1 MKRLQLLAALLLCS
15 LLTFAQFSGS
25 GSGTKNDPYLIMNP
39 IQLNQLR
46 NFLNQS
52 GVYFKLMTDVDLTE
66 FLEDESPL
74 QGWQPVGSSSSDA
87 FKGILD
93 GNGKT
98 ISGLWINKSNND
110 YIGFFGYT
118 SGAIITDLTIIA
130 NTIVG
135 FNQVGGISGYSEYST
150 FSGVS
155 YIGTIKGYSSIGGI
169 VGKAGYNT
177 ALSNCNAKV
186 TINANDCIGGL
197 VGQGYAKIVN
207 QNFSMSNCYVNDS
220 KIIGC
225 QHVGGA
231 CGRIVGYH
239 SNSFES
245 CYVSADVNGTNN
257 VGGICGSSEGGDH
270 NINLKDCGFYGNVSG
285 TMYVGGLIGLIKIS
299 SKRDYTDSQI
309 NCFAVGSVTATGDYA
324 GGLIGMDQGYDSK
337 ASYNNLTDCYF
348 SGSVSGQ
355 NYIGGLVGNK
365 TGGTISNSFSMASVA
380 GTNYVGGLV
389 GANYKTIIKNSVAI
403 NTRVTA
409 TEDLVGR
416 IAPFITE
423 NTNNKSYN
431 RTIVISQGVVR
442 DMTIGINGTDVSK
455 NTLKLKATYVAMG
468 WDVTNVWDIQETEC
482 YPYFKTQTAPP
493 VITSQL
499 VSGETSISGK
509 CVDGGV
515 VTLEID
521 GKKQQTVCSGNQFSF
536 DVNPL
541 QAGHDVRISV
551 KAEGKEQS
559 YFTTETVQYLGS
571 GKENDPYQIY
581 TASDLTGV
589 YRKGYFKLMNDID
602 LTDYINQFSPVEG
615 WQSIGREGSET
626 IHFDGGGHKITG
638 LWCNSTR
645 NNTGLFSCFADGEI
659 KNLTVETAA
668 GKQVKGGANTGI
680 LIGKMINGTIE
691 NCRVAGT
698 VADGTPVGGVVGL
711 LKGGQ
716 ILRSQANVTISTEG
730 KTSYIGGLVG
740 EITDGMIDLC
750 VSSGSLNATGTES
763 YVGGLVGKNSATITN
778 SYSNAQVTSSYNAAG
793 VVAYNYGIVDKCY
806 ATGDLYSNNY
816 AAGVIGYND
825 GANAIV
831 RNCAA
836 MNNKIEV
843 KYESQSAQGGGYG
856 QRIIGGFKNGAPA
869 PELNNYALKNMQMS
883 LNDVPQK
890 VYDDIMNGVAKSD
903 DDLKSVQTYQELG
916 WDFDNVWG
924 IHSAVNDGYPYLR
937 TPAIITT
944 APAGA
949 ENIVYTGEA
958 QTLITAGVAE
968 GGELKYSLDG
978 ETYTA
983 TLPTGINAGDYTVY
997 YKVIADAE
1005 HTDMPAQ
1012 TLTATIAKAPLTIKA
1027 ESYTKKQYDPMPEFS
1042 VSYDGFKNGET
1053 KTAMSKQP
1061 VLNCTANVDSEPGEY
1076 TITVSGAEA
1085 KNYTIQYVAGK
1096 LTVTEPDSYKLTYMV
1111 DGKEYQSSMVK
1122 YKGAITPLTE
1132 PTKEGY
1138 TFSGW
1143 SEIPTTMPAHD
1154 VVVTGTFT
1162 INSYSLIYKVDGEVY
1177 KTTNVAYGTEL
1188 TAEDEPTKEGYT
1200 FSGWS
1205 EIPATMPARDVMVT
1219 GTFTINSY
1227 SVTFQYGD
1235 VVLTTTKVEYGA
1247 VIPLPESLDSDR
1259 YTLVEWLD
1267 VPATMPARD
1276 ITIYADFTDGVKA
1289 VQGNTLNA
1297 EYYRLNGVK
1306 HEKLQRGMN
1315 ILRMS
1320 DGTTKKVMVK

>member
-1 MKRLQLLAALLLCS
+1 MKKRLLTSLAVLLSS
-15 LLTFAQFSGS
+15 LLTSFAQFSGS

-52 GVYFKLMTDVDLTE
+52 GVYFKLMSDIDLTD
-66 FLEDESPL
+66 FLEDENPSR
-74 QGWQPVGSSSSDA
+74 GWQPVGSSSAA
-87 FKGILD
+87 FKGIVD

-98 ISGLWINKSNND
+98 VSGLWINRASTD
-110 YIGFFGYT
+110 YVGFF
-118 SGAIITDLTIIA
+118 A
-130 NTIVG
+130 NTDKATIKDLKIVATTISG
-135 FNQVGGISGYSEYST
+135 KDNIGGMSGYSQGST
-150 FSGVS
+150 FSGCS
-155 YIGTIKGYSSIGGI
+155 FTGSIMGGT
-169 VGKAGYNT
+169 
-177 ALSNCNAKV
+177 
-186 TINANDCIGGL
+186 CIGGYIGSGGGGITL
-197 VGQGYAKIVN
+197 SNNIAVVDVTGTGDNIGGYIGKNDGSLSV
-207 QNFSMSNCYVNDS
+207 SNCVLNDG
-220 KIIGC
+220 KITGEN
-225 QHVGGA
+225 HVGG
-231 CGRIVGYH
+231 CLGTIVGNQVEKTITGTCIY
-239 SNSFES
+239 
-245 CYVSADVNGTNN
+245 ADIIGENY
-257 VGGICGSSEGGDH
+257 VGGICGDSQS
-270 NINLKDCGFYGNVSG
+270 INFNVNLNTCGFVGNIYA
-285 TMYVGGLIGLIKIS
+285 TQYVGGLIGYIAFLS
-299 SKRDYTDSQI
+299 QWGTDNDRRSIQEKCYVI
-309 NCFAVGSVTATGDYA
+309 GSVCATKSYA
-324 GGLIGMDQGYDSK
+324 GGLIGYDSGY
-337 ASYNNLTDCYF
+337 ARRETGSYGYQVTNYNNIIDSYF
-348 SGSVSGQ
+348 CGMISGKDYSA
-355 NYIGGLVGNK
+355 GLVGYK
-365 TGGTISNSFSMASVA
+365 QYGAISNCYSAASVA
-380 GTNYVGGLV
+380 GDNYVGGLV
-389 GANYKTIIKNSVAI
+389 GYNSDNAVRSYAGSGRVMFYDNRSTIKNSVAI
-403 NTRVTA
+403 NTRVSA
-409 TEDLVGR
+409 KSGPVNRIVGYNAGNIAAVGSTE
-416 IAPFITE
+416 E
-423 NTNNKSYN
+423 NKSYN
-431 RTIVISQGVVR
+431 RTIVVSQGVAKDVE
-442 DMTIGINGTDVSK
+442 DDAMNGTGVSLT
-455 NTLKLKATYVAMG
+455 TLKLKATYVAMG
-468 WDVTNVWDIQETEC
+468 FDFTNTWDIQETEC
-482 YPYFKTQTAPP
+482 LPYMKCQTAPP
-493 VITSQL
+493 VITSS
-499 VSGETSISGK
+499 VKSGATVISGK
-509 CVDGGV
+509 CVDGGI
-515 VTLEID
+515 VTLEMD
-521 GKKQQTVCSGNQFSF
+521 GVKQQTVSNNNTFSF
-536 DVNPL
+536 DVSPL
-541 QAGHDVRISV
+541 HSGHEIRVSAR
-551 KAEGKEQS
+551 AEGKEAS
-559 YFTTETVQYLGS
+559 CYTTELVSFLGK
-571 GKENDPYQIY
+571 GTMDDPYQVY
-581 TASDLTGV
+581 TAADLTGV

-602 LTDYINQFSPVEG
+602 LTGYINQFSPNEG
-615 WQSIGREGSET
+615 WQSIGSDGSEA
-626 IHFDGGGHKITG
+626 IHFDGGGYKITG

-645 NNTGLFSCFADGEI
+645 NNTGLFSCFSNGVI
-659 KNLTVETAA
+659 KNLTIETAV

-680 LIGKMINGTIE
+680 LIGKMISGTIE

-698 VADGTPVGGVVGL
+698 VADGTPVGGIAGL

-716 ILRSQANVTISTEG
+716 ILRSQANVTINTVGE
-730 KTSYIGGLVG
+730 KSYVGGLVG
-740 EITDGMIDLC
+740 VITDGMIEQC
-750 VSSGSLNATGTES
+750 VSLGSLNATGTES
-763 YVGGLVGKNSATITN
+763 YVGGLVGKNSATVIN
-778 SYSNAQVTSSYNAAG
+778 CYSNAQVTSSYNAAG

-843 KYESQSAQGGGYG
+843 KNESQSAQGGGYG
-856 QRIIGGFKNGAPA
+856 QRIIGGLKNGAQA
-869 PELNNYALKNMQMS
+869 PELNNYALKNM
-883 LNDVPQK
+883 LVYLIDVPQI

-903 DDLKSVQTYQELG
+903 ADLKSAQTYQELG
-916 WDFDNVWG
+916 WDFDDVWG

-937 TPAIITT
+937 VFKPAIATT
-944 APAGA
+944 APAA
-949 ENIVYTGEA
+949 VEDLVYTGED

-1005 HTDMPAQ
+1005 HTDMAAQ

-1122 YKGAITPLTE
+1122 YKGTITPLTE

-1143 SEIPTTMPAHD
+1143 SEIPETMPARD
-1154 VVVTGTFT
+1154 VTVTGTFT
-1162 INSYSLIYKVDGEVY
+1162 INSY
-1177 KTTNVAYGTEL
+1177 T
-1188 TAEDEPTKEGYT
+1188 
-1200 FSGWS
+1200 
-1205 EIPATMPARDVMVT
+1205 
-1219 GTFTINSY
+1219 
-1227 SVTFQYGD
+1227 VTFQYGD

-1306 HEKLQRGMN
+1306 HEKLQRGVN
-1315 ILRMS
+1315 ILRMN
-1320 DGTTKKVMVK
+1320 DGTTRKVLVK